1 MDLFTTVINCK
12 DTGRVLL
19 PPKRVPKRKIDW
31 DLRNGSYD
39 FTLPRLRAVPPYQRI
54 PSRSESK
61 KKEKKK
67 EKTERKREKS
77 AKKTLYQRVLSFFNN
92 ALTQAVLMR
101 NKRPITIRY
110 VFFVIGWSQGISAVQ
125 AVCALRLHCIVVAPF
140 SIWRWKQQ
148 NSANF
153 DWTFR
158 KS

>member
-12 DTGRVLL
+12 DTGHVLL

-54 PSRSESK
+54 HSRSESK

-77 AKKTLYQRVLSFFNN
+77 AKKNIISASFELFQQCTDASSANEK
-92 ALTQAVLMR
+92 QAT
-101 NKRPITIRY
+101 NHNTIRIFCNWLITGY
-110 VFFVIGWSQGISAVQ
+110 QCSPGGVRTPIA
-125 AVCALRLHCIVVAPF
+125 LHCGSSIFNMVVKAAEFGKLLLKIP
-140 SIWRWKQQ
+140 
-148 NSANF
+148 
-153 DWTFR
+153 
-158 KS
+158 

>member
-61 KKEKKK
+61 KKGK
-67 EKTERKREKS
+67 EKRKDREKERKIGQKNIRSASFELFQQCTDASSANEKQ
-77 AKKTLYQRVLSFFNN
+77 ATNHNTVRIFCNWLITGYQCSPGGVR
-92 ALTQAVLMR
+92 T
-101 NKRPITIRY
+101 PI
-110 VFFVIGWSQGISAVQ
+110 A
-125 AVCALRLHCIVVAPF
+125 LHCGS
-140 SIWRWKQQ
+140 SIFNMAVK
-148 NSANF
+148 AAEF
-153 DWTFR
+153 G
-158 KS
+158 KL

>member
-54 PSRSESK
+54 PSRS
-61 KKEKKK
+61 KKEK
-67 EKTERKREKS
+67 EKRKNREREKNRP
-77 AKKTLYQRVLSFFNN
+77 KKILYQRVLSFFNN

-101 NKRPITIRY
+101 NKRPITTRY

-125 AVCALRLHCIVVAPF
+125 AVCALRLHCGSYIFNMAVKAAEFGKLWLNIP
-140 SIWRWKQQ
+140 
-148 NSANF
+148 
-153 DWTFR
+153 
-158 KS
+158 